1 MRIRRLAVTGLVS
14 TAATLGT
21 GASVLMRGGPEAN
34 TQEGPSYYDGRF
46 TFMRIRYGGAYGF
59 RRGGGA
65 SWAHD
70 YPDGDR
76 HISQILQYVS
86 TVRPTLPETGVL
98 TLEDPEI
105 FKYPILYISEPG
117 FWSVTDEGAR
127 NLRNYLLKGGFLIF
141 DDFENEQW
149 NNMESQLRRA
159 IPEYDFVEIGPEH
172 PVFTSFFRIKD
183 IYVPHPLVNV
193 VPKYYAIFENN
204 DPKRRVMVLAN
215 WNADIAEYWEWSD
228 RAYLPVDLSNE
239 AYKLGVNYLI
249 YGLTH

>member
-1 MRIRRLAVTGLVS
+1 VVPRPLVIALVS
-14 TAATLGT
+14 AAMLGGAATV
-21 GASVLMRGGPEAN
+21 ASVTARGDAAPVA
-34 TQEGPSYYDGRF
+34 QEGSSYDGRF
-46 TFMRIRYGGAYGF
+46 TFTRVRYGGAYGF

-65 SWAHD
+65 SWSHD
-70 YPDGDR
+70 YPDADR

-86 TVRPTLPETGVL
+86 TVQPVLSETGVL

-117 FWSVTDEGAR
+117 FWSVSDEGAR
-127 NLRNYLLKGGFLIF
+127 NLRSYLVKGGFLIF

-149 NNMESQLRRA
+149 NNMESQLKRA
-159 IPEYDFVEIGPEH
+159 IPEYDFVEIGPDH
-172 PVFTSFFRIKD
+172 PVFTSFFRIDD
-183 IYVPHPLVNV
+183 IYVPHPLLNV
-193 VPKYYAIFENN
+193 RPKYYAIFENN
-204 DPKRRVMVLAN
+204 DPNRRVMVLAN